1 MAFLMADRDKQR
13 RRELKSILEL
23 SDEPSTSFMKKLRGW
38 TAEYYIS
45 AFWAIVVLL
54 VVVTHIY
61 YFNMF
66 TQMRAKVRN
75 SRAQVLATL
84 QMRQNLIPA
93 LTVLIHHFVKHEE
106 NIFLNTAKVREGA
119 PEGVQSLDGL
129 KKSLKAIEAGGAS
142 PGALSHLIATAENYP
157 QLLSSQSL
165 QLIIAKLAD
174 AESNVLAKR
183 NEYNDAVMAFN
194 AHIATFPANIVASV
208 LKFGIEPYFTC
219 DDKPEWVFV
228 QGQTGTEFYLTMSSK
243 RPPITRNVP
252 LGSEA
257 VTKVSR

>member
-1 MAFLMADRDKQR
+1 MAFLLADREKQR
-13 RRELKSILEL
+13 RRELKATLQL

-38 TAEYYIS
+38 TVEYYIP
-45 AFWAIVVLL
+45 AFWAIVLLL
-54 VVVTHIY
+54 VAVTHIY
-61 YFNMF
+61 YFNTF

-106 NIFLNTAKVREGA
+106 NIFLNTAKLREGA
-119 PEGVQSLDGL
+119 PEGGQSLESL

-165 QLIIAKLAD
+165 QLVIGRLAD
-174 AESNVLAKR
+174 AETNVLAKR
-183 NEYNDAVMAFN
+183 NEYNNAVMAFN
-194 AHIATFPANIVASV
+194 ANMSTFPANVVAGI
-208 LKFGIEPYFTC
+208 LRFDIEPYFTC

-243 RPPITRNVP
+243 RPPRTKDSHS
-252 LGSEA
+252 GSEA
-257 VTKVSR
+257 DTKVSR